1 MDYETPMFDFLLAAS
16 DPAENCHGTCRT
28 IALPFPISLGLTHVP
43 TWQLVLGFGLLSGSE
58 KTALRTLL
66 K

>member
-1 MDYETPMFDFLLAAS
+1 
-16 DPAENCHGTCRT
+16 
-28 IALPFPISLGLTHVP
+28 VP